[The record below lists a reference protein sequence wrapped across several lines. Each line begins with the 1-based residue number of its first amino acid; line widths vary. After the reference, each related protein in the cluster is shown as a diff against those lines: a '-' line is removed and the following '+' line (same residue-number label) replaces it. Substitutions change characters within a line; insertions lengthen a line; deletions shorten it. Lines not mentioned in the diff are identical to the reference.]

1 MIERYTLPEIGNLWT
16 EKAKYERWLKVELAV
31 IEARERLKEF
41 PSGVSKRIERMISLD
56 VEKIKEREKTTEH
69 DVIAFIEFCLDQIGN
84 YGKYFHRGLTSS
96 DVVDTALSMAMLDAG
111 KLILKKL
118 EELSEELFKRANEFK
133 YTLMVGR
140 THGIHAEPTTL
151 GLKLL
156 TFLSEALRNLNRL
169 KRAMENVSYGKISG
183 TVGVYSELS
192 PEIEKIALN
201 ILGLKPESV
210 SSQVIPRDRHA
221 EYMSSIALIACMVER
236 FSVEIRNLQRTEIME
251 VMEPFKEGQKG
262 SSAMPH
268 KRNPIL
274 CERLS
279 GMARMLR
286 SQIVASLENI
296 ALWHER
302 DISHSCVERVFIPDA
317 TILIYYMLEKMIYIV
332 KNMKVFPERMRKNM
346 SLSHGLIYSQRILN
360 ALIDKGID
368 RRSAY
373 NIVQKLA
380 FKSWD
385 EGIDFK
391 EMLKREMKDHF
402 SDDEIEILFDPNFYL
417 KHVDEIFSRFCH
429 LSKISSDP
437 GPYET

>member
-56 VEKIKEREKTTEH
+56 VKKIKEREKTTEH
-69 DVIAFIEFCLDQIGN
+69 DVIAFIEFCTDQIGN

-96 DVVDTALSMAMLDAG
+96 DVVDTALSLAMLDAG

-302 DISHSCVERVFIPDA
+302 DISHSSVERVIIPDS
-317 TILIYYMLEKMIYIV
+317 TILLDYMLDKFTKVVRGMNVYPE
-332 KNMKVFPERMRKNM
+332 NMKANLGRTG
-346 SLSHGLIYSQRILN
+346 GLIFSQAVMLGLTRKGMTREEAYDVVQRN
-360 ALIDKGID
+360 AMESWGTGRDFRELISNDGD
-368 RRSAY
+368 
-373 NIVQKLA
+373 V
-380 FKSWD
+380 
-385 EGIDFK
+385 
-391 EMLKREMKDHF
+391 KRYLSE
-402 SDDEIEILFDPNFYL
+402 DEIENCFDLNAHLRNIDY
-417 KHVDEIFSRFCH
+417 IFERVGI
-429 LSKISSDP
+429 K
-437 GPYET
+437 